1 MKGVAH
7 CIFDNGAKPVLK
19 LSRKMTQSFPL
30 WTAIVMVCASAVAQ
44 PAASTEKVRL
54 SINPSSVGAPIADE
68 FIGLGY
74 ESSAVAREGYF
85 SPTNTHLVHLYRTLT
100 PHGLVRIGGN
110 VSDHTRFIADGAA
123 QAQSEK
129 GTTVINQRV
138 LQEFGEF
145 LRATGWRAM
154 WGLNL
159 GSGSKEEAVQ
169 EALAVHRALG
179 DRLQSLEIGNE
190 VDLLPRFRGYDSYY
204 QAYQ

>member
-100 PHGLVRIGGN
+100 PQGLVRIGGN

-145 LRATGWRAM
+145 LRATGWSSA
-154 WGLNL
+154 
-159 GSGSKEEAVQ
+159 
-169 EALAVHRALG
+169 
-179 DRLQSLEIGNE
+179 
-190 VDLLPRFRGYDSYY
+190 
-204 QAYQ
+204 